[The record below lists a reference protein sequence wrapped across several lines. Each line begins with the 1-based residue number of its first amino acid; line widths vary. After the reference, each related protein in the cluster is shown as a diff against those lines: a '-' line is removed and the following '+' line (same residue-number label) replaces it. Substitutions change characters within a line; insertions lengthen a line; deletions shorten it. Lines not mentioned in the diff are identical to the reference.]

1 MSSSRCWGTSI
12 WSAHCSPPSGRSAIS
27 PPCIWFPKARHL
39 IPRMC
44 WPRSASTTPSKPPNH
59 RSASRPR
66 CRPSGSDPGRDHF
79 DGPPPDEG
87 GAVVSVA
94 RTSGGPALRPRYR
107 LRRVLAEVASVTL
120 GLVLLIWS
128 LTPVYNMLLIA
139 LDRDEGDIEFEGI
152 IWPPDP
158 SLHSFYTV
166 LTQGYWLVE
175 DFWHQFGNSFFI
187 GLMTTFLTVLI
198 GSLASFALGRMR
210 LSKGWLLVNAPLLTY
225 AVPASFLVIPFS
237 RLMASYGLSNT
248 LWAII
253 AANVTF
259 ATPYAI
265 LILQQY
271 GKLIP
276 IELDEAAQVDGAS
289 PVQVY
294 RRIYLPLMTPA
305 LAAVGTYAL
314 LLAWNEYLY
323 QYVLLSS
330 TRNMT
335 VAVAIAQFFNSD
347 EAPWNYMM
355 ATAIIYSLPPIVIFY
370 ALRRYMAAGLT
381 RGALKS

>member
-1 MSSSRCWGTSI
+1 MSVTRAAG
-12 WSAHCSPPSGRSAIS
+12 
-27 PPCIWFPKARHL
+27 
-39 IPRMC
+39 
-44 WPRSASTTPSKPPNH
+44 
-59 RSASRPR
+59 RPR
-66 CRPSGSDPGRDHF
+66 RRVR
-79 DGPPPDEG
+79 E
-87 GAVVSVA
+87 
-94 RTSGGPALRPRYR
+94 R
-107 LRRVLAEVASVTL
+107 LRRVLVETGSAML
-120 GLVLLIWS
+120 GIGLLIWS
-128 LTPVYNMLLIA
+128 LVPVYNMLLIA

-152 IWPPDP
+152 LWPPDP
-158 SLHSFYTV
+158 SLHSFAAV

-187 GLMTTFLTVLI
+187 GVLTMLLTVAI
-198 GSLASFALGRMR
+198 GSLASFALGRMQV
-210 LSKGWLLVNAPLLTY
+210 SKGWLLVNAPLLTY
-225 AVPASFLVIPFS
+225 VVPASFLVIPFT
-237 RLMASYGLSNT
+237 RLMASYGLSNS

-265 LILQQY
+265 LILRQY
-271 GKLIP
+271 AKLIP
-276 IELDEAAQVDGAS
+276 VELDEAAEVDGAS
-289 PVQVY
+289 PGQVY
-294 RRIYLPLMTPA
+294 RSIYLPLMAPA

-381 RGALKS
+381 RGALKG

>member
-1 MSSSRCWGTSI
+1 VSRRILTE
-12 WSAHCSPPSGRSAIS
+12 A
-27 PPCIWFPKARHL
+27 
-39 IPRMC
+39 
-44 WPRSASTTPSKPPNH
+44 
-59 RSASRPR
+59 
-66 CRPSGSDPGRDHF
+66 
-79 DGPPPDEG
+79 
-87 GAVVSVA
+87 
-94 RTSGGPALRPRYR
+94 
-107 LRRVLAEVASVTL
+107 ASVIL
-120 GLVLLIWS
+120 AVVLLIWS

-166 LTQGYWLVE
+166 VTQGHSLLE
-175 DFWHQFGNSFFI
+175 DFWHQFGNSVFI
-187 GLMTTFLTVLI
+187 GLMTMVLTVAI
-198 GSLASFALGRMR
+198 GSFASFAFGRMR
-210 LSKGWLLVNAPLLTY
+210 VSESPLLVNAPLLTY
-225 AVPASFLVIPFS
+225 AVPASVLVIPFY
-237 RLMASYGLSNT
+237 RLMASYGLSNS

-253 AANVTF
+253 AVNVTF
-259 ATPYAI
+259 AAPYAI
-265 LILQQY
+265 LILRQY
-271 GKLIP
+271 ATLIP

-294 RRIYLPLMTPA
+294 RRIYVPLMAPA
-305 LAAVGTYAL
+305 LAAVGTFAL

-381 RGALKS
+381 RGAVKG

>member
-1 MSSSRCWGTSI
+1 
-12 WSAHCSPPSGRSAIS
+12 
-27 PPCIWFPKARHL
+27 
-39 IPRMC
+39 
-44 WPRSASTTPSKPPNH
+44 
-59 RSASRPR
+59 
-66 CRPSGSDPGRDHF
+66 
-79 DGPPPDEG
+79 
-87 GAVVSVA
+87 VSVA
-94 RTSGGPALRPRYR
+94 RTAGPQVRRPRYR
-107 LRRVLAEVASVTL
+107 LRRFFTEGASAILGVA
-120 GLVLLIWS
+120 LLIWS
-128 LTPVYNMLLIA
+128 LAPVYNMLLIA
-139 LDRDEGDIEFEGI
+139 LDRDEGDIEFEGL

-158 SLHSFYTV
+158 SLRSFHAV
-166 LTQGYWLVE
+166 LTQAYWLVE
-175 DFWHQFGNSFFI
+175 DFWRQFGNSLLI
-187 GLMTTFLTVLI
+187 GLMTMFLTVLI
-198 GSLASFALGRMR
+198 GSLASFALSRMR
-210 LSKGWLLVNAPLLTY
+210 LSNGWLLVNAPLLTY

-271 GKLIP
+271 AKLIP
-276 IELDEAAQVDGAS
+276 IELDEAARMDGAS
-289 PVQVY
+289 PVRTY
-294 RRIYLPLMTPA
+294 LRIYLPLMAPA

-370 ALRRYMAAGLT
+370 VLRRYMAAGLT
-381 RGALKS
+381 RGALKG

>member
-1 MSSSRCWGTSI
+1 
-12 WSAHCSPPSGRSAIS
+12 
-27 PPCIWFPKARHL
+27 
-39 IPRMC
+39 
-44 WPRSASTTPSKPPNH
+44 
-59 RSASRPR
+59 
-66 CRPSGSDPGRDHF
+66 
-79 DGPPPDEG
+79 
-87 GAVVSVA
+87 V
-94 RTSGGPALRPRYR
+94 LRPRSR
-107 LRRVLAEVASVTL
+107 LRRVLTEVASVTL
-120 GLVLLIWS
+120 GVALLIWS

-152 IWPPDP
+152 IWPTDP
-158 SLHSFYTV
+158 SLHSFSVV

-175 DFWHQFGNSFFI
+175 DFWRQFGNSFFI
-187 GLMTTFLTVLI
+187 GLMTMLLTVVI

-210 LSKGWLLVNAPLLTY
+210 LSRGWLLVNAPLLTY
-225 AVPASFLVIPFS
+225 AVPASFLVIPFY
-237 RLMASYGLSNT
+237 RLMASYGLSNS
-248 LWAII
+248 LWAIV

-265 LILQQY
+265 LILRQY
-271 GKLIP
+271 ATLIP
-276 IELDEAAQVDGAS
+276 IELDQAAQVDGAS
-289 PVQVY
+289 PGQVY

-305 LAAVGTYAL
+305 LTAVGTFAL

-355 ATAIIYSLPPIVIFY
+355 ATAVIYSLPPIVIFY
-370 ALRRYMAAGLT
+370 ALRRYMAEGLT
-381 RGALKS
+381 RGAVKG

>member
-1 MSSSRCWGTSI
+1 M
-12 WSAHCSPPSGRSAIS
+12 
-27 PPCIWFPKARHL
+27 
-39 IPRMC
+39 
-44 WPRSASTTPSKPPNH
+44 
-59 RSASRPR
+59 
-66 CRPSGSDPGRDHF
+66 
-79 DGPPPDEG
+79 
-87 GAVVSVA
+87 SVA
-94 RTSGGPALRPRYR
+94 RTSGSPVLRPRYR
-107 LRRVLAEVASVTL
+107 LRRFLAEVASVIL
-120 GLVLLIWS
+120 GIALVIWS
-128 LTPVYNMLLIA
+128 MAPVYNMLLIA
-139 LDRDEGDIEFEGI
+139 LDRDEGDIEFEGL

-158 SLHSFYTV
+158 SLHSFQAV

-187 GLMTTFLTVLI
+187 GLMTMILTVLT
-198 GSLASFALGRMR
+198 GSLASFAFSRMR
-210 LSKGWLLVNAPLLTY
+210 LSSRGLLLNAPLLTY

-237 RLMASYGLSNT
+237 RLMAIYGLSNT

-265 LILQQY
+265 LILHQY
-271 GKLIP
+271 AKLIP
-276 IELDEAAQVDGAS
+276 LELDEAARMDGAS
-289 PVQVY
+289 PGQVY

-370 ALRRYMAAGLT
+370 ALRRYMATGLT
-381 RGALKS
+381 RGALKG

>member
-1 MSSSRCWGTSI
+1 VSVRHMSS
-12 WSAHCSPPSGRSAIS
+12 
-27 PPCIWFPKARHL
+27 
-39 IPRMC
+39 
-44 WPRSASTTPSKPPNH
+44 
-59 RSASRPR
+59 
-66 CRPSGSDPGRDHF
+66 
-79 DGPPPDEG
+79 GP
-87 GAVVSVA
+87 V
-94 RTSGGPALRPRYR
+94 LRLRYR
-107 LRRVLAEVASVTL
+107 LRRVLAEAASVTL
-120 GLVLLIWS
+120 GVVLLVWS
-128 LTPVYNMLLIA
+128 LAPVYNMLLIA
-139 LDRDEGDIEFEGI
+139 LDREEGDIEFEGV

-158 SLHSFYTV
+158 SLQSFHAV

-187 GLMTTFLTVLI
+187 GLMTMSLTVLI
-198 GSLASFALGRMR
+198 GSLASFAFGRMR
-210 LSKGWLLVNAPLLTY
+210 LTKGRLLVNAPLLTY
-225 AVPASFLVIPFS
+225 VVPASFLVIPFS
-237 RLMASYGLSNT
+237 RLMVSYGLSNS

-259 ATPYAI
+259 AAPYAI

-271 GKLIP
+271 ATLIP
-276 IELDEAAQVDGAS
+276 TELDEAARVDGAS
-289 PVQVY
+289 PAQVY
-294 RRIYLPLMTPA
+294 RRIYLPLMAPA

-355 ATAIIYSLPPIVIFY
+355 ATAIIYSIPPIVIFY

-381 RGALKS
+381 RGAVKG

>member
-1 MSSSRCWGTSI
+1 V
-12 WSAHCSPPSGRSAIS
+12 RSARTS
-27 PPCIWFPKARHL
+27 VGPARR
-39 IPRMC
+39 PR
-44 WPRSASTTPSKPPNH
+44 
-59 RSASRPR
+59 SRPR
-66 CRPSGSDPGRDHF
+66 
-79 DGPPPDEG
+79 
-87 GAVVSVA
+87 
-94 RTSGGPALRPRYR
+94 
-107 LRRVLAEVASVTL
+107 RVLTEVASVTL
-120 GLVLLIWS
+120 AVVLLIWS

-139 LDRDEGDIEFEGI
+139 LDPDEGDIEFEGV

-158 SLHSFYTV
+158 SLHSFHTV

-175 DFWHQFGNSFFI
+175 DFWRQFGNSFFV
-187 GLMTTFLTVLI
+187 GLMTMVLTVLI
-198 GSLASFALGRMR
+198 GSLASFAFSRIRVSG
-210 LSKGWLLVNAPLLTY
+210 GWLLVNAPLLTY

-237 RLMASYGLSNT
+237 RLMVSYGLSNS
-248 LWAII
+248 LWAIV

-265 LILQQY
+265 LILRQY
-271 GKLIP
+271 ARLVP

-294 RRIYLPLMTPA
+294 RRVYLPLMTPA
-305 LAAVGTYAL
+305 LAAVGTFAL

-381 RGALKS
+381 RGALKG

>member
-1 MSSSRCWGTSI
+1 M
-12 WSAHCSPPSGRSAIS
+12 
-27 PPCIWFPKARHL
+27 
-39 IPRMC
+39 
-44 WPRSASTTPSKPPNH
+44 
-59 RSASRPR
+59 
-66 CRPSGSDPGRDHF
+66 
-79 DGPPPDEG
+79 
-87 GAVVSVA
+87 
-94 RTSGGPALRPRYR
+94 
-107 LRRVLAEVASVTL
+107 RRILAEAASMAL
-120 GLVLLIWS
+120 GVVILIWS

-139 LDRDEGDIEFEGI
+139 LDPDEGDIEFEGA
-152 IWPPDP
+152 IWPQEP
-158 SLHSFYTV
+158 SLHSFQTV

-175 DFWHQFGNSFFI
+175 DFWRQFGNSFFI
-187 GLMTTFLTVLI
+187 GLMTMVLTALI

-210 LSKGWLLVNAPLLTY
+210 LSKGWLFVNAPLLTY

-237 RLMASYGLSNT
+237 RLMASYGLSNS

-259 ATPYAI
+259 AAPYAI

-271 GKLIP
+271 ATLIP
-276 IELDEAAQVDGAS
+276 LELDEAAQVDGAS
-289 PVQVY
+289 PAQVY
-294 RRIYLPLMTPA
+294 RRIYLPLMAPA
-305 LAAVGTYAL
+305 LAAVATFAL

-335 VAVAIAQFFNSD
+335 VAVAIAQFFNTD
-347 EAPWNYMM
+347 ESPWNYMM

-381 RGALKS
+381 RGAIRG

>member
-1 MSSSRCWGTSI
+1 VSVPGTS
-12 WSAHCSPPSGRSAIS
+12 G
-27 PPCIWFPKARHL
+27 AR
-39 IPRMC
+39 
-44 WPRSASTTPSKPPNH
+44 
-59 RSASRPR
+59 
-66 CRPSGSDPGRDHF
+66 
-79 DGPPPDEG
+79 
-87 GAVVSVA
+87 V
-94 RTSGGPALRPRYR
+94 LRPRRR
-107 LRRVLAEVASVTL
+107 LRRALADVASVTL
-120 GLVLLIWS
+120 VVVLLIWS

-139 LDRDEGDIEFEGI
+139 LDPDEGDIEFEGI

-158 SLHSFYTV
+158 SLHSFQAV
-166 LTQGYWLVE
+166 VTQGYWLVE
-175 DFWHQFGNSFFI
+175 DFWRQFGNSCFI
-187 GLMTTFLTVLI
+187 GLMTMLLTTSI

-210 LSKGWLLVNAPLLTY
+210 LSRSWLLANAPLATY

-237 RLMASYGLSNT
+237 RLMASYGLSNS
-248 LWAII
+248 LWAIV

-271 GKLIP
+271 ARLIP

-294 RRIYLPLMTPA
+294 RRVYLPLMAPA
-305 LAAVGTYAL
+305 LAAVGTFAL

-330 TRNMT
+330 TRSMT

-347 EAPWNYMM
+347 EAPVNYMM
-355 ATAIIYSLPPIVIFY
+355 ATALIYSLPPIVIFF

-381 RGALKS
+381 RGALKG